1 MADPKL
7 VLSTT
12 PLRPSEIPP
21 EESIIA
27 AGRELIE
34 STDTWKSGKTYFTNV
49 KTLSRPAGPPLVG
62 NWHCRVSEHTP
73 DQITFDQLWDK
84 MARDK
89 ALNEKEFVPIID
101 KATKV
106 KELSPAAQIW
116 TMRYKFP
123 FPVANRVFTVL
134 QVVHEEDTNP
144 PSGLIVSIPIDLS
157 EHKEL
162 QKYEEKGERAYY
174 VSVERV
180 KQLENGNVEWRMATS
195 SDIGGLVPKF
205 ATEMSMPKSI
215 AEDIPHFFYWYKN
228 SPKSSNTES

>member
-123 FPVANRVFTVL
+123 FPVANRGLVFSY
-134 QVVHEEDTNP
+134 HKPNCFIDINP
-144 PSGLIVSIPIDLS
+144 RLIVSIPIDLS

-215 AEDIPHFFYWYKN
+215 AEVCISLP
-228 SPKSSNTES
+228 P